1 MLASI
6 KLALRYA
13 MLASIATL
21 FNLGSQEI
29 TVRFYQGIYEL
40 PLAMLVGTG
49 IGLLVKYVLDK
60 RYIFRFK
67 ARNIGHDTWAFMLY
81 SLMGILT
88 TMIFWGFEWAFD
100 AIYQSRE
107 MRYLGA
113 LTGLSIGYLTKYQL
127 DRRFVFG
134 LRRP

>member
-13 MLASIATL
+13 ILAGIATL
-21 FNLGSQEI
+21 LNLGSQEM

-49 IGLLVKYVLDK
+49 IGLWVKYLLDK

-67 ARNIGHDTWAFMLY
+67 ARSIGHDTWAFTLY
-81 SLMGILT
+81 SLMGVLT

-113 LTGLSIGYLTKYQL
+113 LMGLSIGYITKYQL

-134 LRRP
+134 LRR

>member
-13 MLASIATL
+13 ILAGIATL
-21 FNLGSQEI
+21 FNLGSQEM

-49 IGLLVKYVLDK
+49 IGLWVKYLLDK

-67 ARNIGHDTWAFMLY
+67 ARSIGHDTWAFTLY
-81 SLMGILT
+81 SLMGVLT

-113 LTGLSIGYLTKYQL
+113 LMGLSIGYITKYQL

-134 LRRP
+134 LRR